1 MSQRQ
6 SSWKLWVGIILILI
20 VTGLIAVL
28 WPAIAGA
35 FEFSPSA
42 PSVSAPTMSVSSIA
56 ITVPPVPI
64 PGLPTF
70 GLEPGEVVEVNGLVM
85 MGALAAVIV
94 GLVVVTGLVIGLI
107 NLLLSRF
114 ATSVETSDDYQQ
126 HVKVLEQKEKD
137 RLKTAKSERPAGA
150 TQQHDYSRWA
160 VWATGLVI
168 LMFVIFLTL
177 MTVRTFMPD
186 AQDVSGIIA
195 VVAVLTAVVLAWRLR
210 PNRLQSVDETD
221 NQGIPWDAIVVI
233 VTGMLVVGLGIGL
246 VVLLNVPA

>member
-20 VTGLIAVL
+20 VTGLVAVL
-28 WPAIAGA
+28 WPAISGA

-42 PSVSAPTMSVSSIA
+42 PAVSAPTASVSSIY

-85 MGALAAVIV
+85 MGVLAGVIV
-94 GLVVVTGLVIGLI
+94 ALVVGTGLVIGLI

-114 ATSVETSDDYQQ
+114 TTNVATSEEYQQ
-126 HVKVLEQKEKD
+126 HVQVLAQKEKE
-137 RLKTAKSERPAGA
+137 RLKTAKSERPADS

-160 VWATGLVI
+160 VWATGLTI
-168 LMFVIFLTL
+168 LMFVYFLTL
-177 MTVRTFMPD
+177 MTVRTFVPN
-186 AQDVSGIIA
+186 AQNTTWIVAAVSLITI
-195 VVAVLTAVVLAWRLR
+195 LILAWRLR
-210 PNRLQSVDETD
+210 PSRLQAVDETD
-221 NQGIPWDAIVVI
+221 NQGIPWDAIMVI
-233 VTGMLVVGLGIGL
+233 VTGLLVVGLGIGL
-246 VVLLNVPA
+246 VVMLNVPA